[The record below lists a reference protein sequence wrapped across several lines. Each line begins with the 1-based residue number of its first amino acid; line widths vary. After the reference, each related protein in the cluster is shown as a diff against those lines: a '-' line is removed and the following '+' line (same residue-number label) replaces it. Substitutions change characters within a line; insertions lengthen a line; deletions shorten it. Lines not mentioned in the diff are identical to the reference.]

1 MAYSTS
7 SINIQLIKKEGDSK
21 NDDMILIKKNL
32 EYNEFELTYVER
44 DGSSPAI
51 LFRSLSMSHAKVLE
65 YVYILLKN
73 QSLDSEPYEFI
84 QVNNPAMPRVM
95 FKGDQFQDVY
105 YRDHVYEMVST
116 GLDLLD
122 TTSLESKKKAITV
135 KKATE
140 IKSASKYDDYCY
152 KSDMERTAS
161 CCAREGL
168 RRQHMFFDEPDE

>member
-73 QSLDSEPYEFI
+73 QSLDSEPYAFI

-95 FKGDQFQDVY
+95 FKGDKFHDVY
-105 YRDHVYEMVST
+105 YRDHVYEMIST

-122 TTSLESKKKAITV
+122 TTSSEKKTPLVVKKPKKAQ
-135 KKATE
+135 KACTGGG
-140 IKSASKYDDYCY
+140 CV
-152 KSDMERTAS
+152 
-161 CCAREGL
+161 RENI
-168 RRQHMFFDEPDE
+168 RPQHLFFDEDEDDYYYE